1 VDRRRLTK
9 PSLAY
14 GKKAS
19 QAQHSALTSSTI
31 LVTLALIEA
40 TDVPTILCNF
50 TWSLY
55 FRLRT
60 HRRAKISWWPRLLQ
74 AFLADESKSNDDD
87 DDSGSTVLH
96 CISSLKCAFTEWSRK
111 SCHPRSDPLTV
122 LVTPQFGAHHLS
134 VHCISECEW
143 HHYSILLLQGP
154 EIHDQ
159 VRSHYTVLHL
169 ITSNYSILTKLT
181 NMYTLYQVK
190 LLIIDEF
197 SMTGQRQLS
206 RISVHHDGIGNTGTF
221 GGIGIYVRRLQL
233 PPVQD
238 DVVYKQPNVGIK
250 RPKKMDFVCIHGLL
264 RLPLYCW
271 KNITNWQQGVHPV
284 YKKVRLGQWDDT
296 MVSTINTS

>member
-1 VDRRRLTK
+1 MR
-9 PSLAY
+9 
-14 GKKAS
+14 KKAS

-31 LVTLALIEA
+31 LVTLAPDKA

-60 HRRAKISWWPRLLQ
+60 HRRAKFHGGRASCKHSWH
-74 AFLADESKSNDDD
+74 ESKSNDDD

-169 ITSNYSILTKLT
+169 ITSNYSI
-181 NMYTLYQVK
+181 
-190 LLIIDEF
+190 
-197 SMTGQRQLS
+197 
-206 RISVHHDGIGNTGTF
+206 
-221 GGIGIYVRRLQL
+221 
-233 PPVQD
+233 
-238 DVVYKQPNVGIK
+238 
-250 RPKKMDFVCIHGLL
+250 
-264 RLPLYCW
+264 
-271 KNITNWQQGVHPV
+271 
-284 YKKVRLGQWDDT
+284 
-296 MVSTINTS
+296 